1 MEAISWLGDQ
11 PQMFLLISFFIF
23 VLLFLK
29 LRREAFILALNSVGI
44 YVLGNLIKLFV
55 QRPRPPFSLLH
66 DWSFPSGHVL
76 SFRGIMVLGKIGL
89 RDLVP
94 GLMEEEMR
102 VPVLVMALVP
112 VLVLV
117 QVMVL
122 VLCFHNGNYNY
133 LHSNYKCLHKID
145 IQILGI
151 PGSFLMVQKLRK
163 ESGC

>member
-76 SFRGIMVLGKIGL
+76 SFVACFGFLAYLIYKSSGHFFFRKIFFTILIGLIILIGPSRIYLGNHWISDVLGAYLIGGVWL
-89 RDLVP
+89 
-94 GLMEEEMR
+94 
-102 VPVLVMALVP
+102 
-112 VLVLV
+112 
-117 QVMVL
+117 
-122 VLCFHNGNYNY
+122 
-133 LHSNYKCLHKID
+133 
-145 IQILGI
+145 
-151 PGSFLMVQKLRK
+151 FLTIKLY
-163 ESGC
+163 S